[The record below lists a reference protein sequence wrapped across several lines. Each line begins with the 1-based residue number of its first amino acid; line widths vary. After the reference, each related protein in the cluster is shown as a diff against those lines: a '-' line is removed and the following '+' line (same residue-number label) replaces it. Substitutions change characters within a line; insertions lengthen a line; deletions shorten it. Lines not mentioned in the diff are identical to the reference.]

1 MILKGLR
8 MTLKSGAGKINR
20 NAPKFLIVNP
30 FGIGDVLFTTPVIR
44 AIKARYP
51 ESFIAYWSNARVK
64 PVLESNPQINKVFAL
79 SRGDLKKIYEESFF
93 NGARSAVKLAWEIK
107 KEGFDICLDFSLD
120 HRYSL
125 FAKLMGI
132 GRRVGFNYKG
142 RGRFLTDLLDTD
154 GYHSKHV
161 ADYYLELLKFLDIPV
176 NDRKLFLT
184 VSPEN
189 ETRAKNLLAAAGIEE
204 KDLVVGIAPGAG
216 GSWGKD
222 ASYKHWPALKFA
234 QLANKLVDEFG
245 AKVVILGDDS
255 ERKIAEVMVHAMRNK
270 PIDFTGKTGLDIFP
284 GVIKNCN
291 LLITNDGGPM
301 HIAVALGVK
310 SVSIFGPVSEEV
322 YGPYP
327 GKWTHIVLKWD
338 MGCRPCYKNFRLPV
352 CDKDK
357 ECLKAISVDTVFGAV
372 KRLLS

>member
-1 MILKGLR
+1 
-8 MTLKSGAGKINR
+8 
-20 NAPKFLIVNP
+20 VW
-30 FGIGDVLFTTPVIR
+30 D
-44 AIKARYP
+44 
-51 ESFIAYWSNARVK
+51 
-64 PVLESNPQINKVFAL
+64 
-79 SRGDLKKIYEESFF
+79 
-93 NGARSAVKLAWEIK
+93 IK

-132 GRRVGFNYKG
+132 GKRVGFNYKG
-142 RGRFLTDLLDTD
+142 RGRFLTRLFDID

-161 ADYYLELLKFLDIPV
+161 VDYYLELLKFIDVPV
-176 NDRKLFLT
+176 KDRQMLLA

-189 ETRAKNLLAAAGIEE
+189 ETRAKNLFASVGIEE
-204 KDLVVGIAPGAG
+204 KDLVIGIAPGAG

-222 ASYKHWPALKFA
+222 AAYKHWPALKFA
-234 QLANKLVDEFG
+234 QLANRLIDNFG
-245 AKVVILGDDS
+245 AKIVILGDES
-255 ERKIAEVMVHAMRNK
+255 ERQIAEVMVHAMRNK
-270 PIDFTGKTGLDIFP
+270 PIDLTGRTGLDILP
-284 GVIKNCN
+284 AVIKNCN

-310 SVSIFGPVSEEV
+310 SVSIFGPVSELV

-338 MGCRPCYKNFRLPV
+338 MLCRPCYKNFRLPV

-357 ECLKAISVDTVFGAV
+357 QCLRAISVDSVFNAAV
-372 KRLLS
+372 RLLK